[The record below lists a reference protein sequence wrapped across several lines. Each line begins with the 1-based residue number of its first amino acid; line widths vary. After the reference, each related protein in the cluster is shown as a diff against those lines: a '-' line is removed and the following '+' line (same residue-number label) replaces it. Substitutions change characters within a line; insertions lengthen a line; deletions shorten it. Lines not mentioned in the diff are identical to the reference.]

1 MFLVVGVG
9 NILLSD
15 EGIGVHLVRD
25 IEKENIFE
33 NTIFV
38 DLGTSSFDIISYLNE
53 DSIFFNKKNDD
64 NLNGK
69 NYKKYKNYKNFESH
83 SKDIKKV
90 DKDADNKR
98 FIEKLVIIDSIIA
111 KDISPGSVL
120 KLSLEDLKKRQ
131 KTNFSLHQIELVDSL
146 KLSMLDSE
154 FHQTM
159 FPQTMILGVVPYNI
173 SKFSIELSSKLKIL
187 YPNILEKVKREI
199 ISFFNPSF

>member
-69 NYKKYKNYKNFESH
+69 NYKKYKNYKNFKSH